1 MSKRRFEQ
9 QMGTRESVEKNL
21 KDAGYESPQEVI
33 ENREGTRDRIEGL
46 LEGKDVSYLLNFL
59 GESRKKEDAASIEKF
74 SKTED
79 SLERLEILRTLSLPD
94 AIRCL
99 KSHASSEAQWRYLE
113 GRLDFYQ
120 KLLQGK
126 ATRRYTSRK
135 WDSKKR
141 EYVDVEKEE
150 RIAAPDATPETIRLG
165 ILRDTMFAAMIGT
178 PEMAVF
184 KIADKRLK
192 ESGTSRTHMPELKG
206 YHSGIHE
213 RSIGY
218 AYPFLRD
225 IYQKA
230 RKQVEKKA
238 KDQDVDVET
247 LEHRAVI
254 MAANWLEEAMNYNDP
269 GRSQHSPYAS
279 SIEEATAWTR
289 LGDERVKA
297 QLRGMR
303 RKIQDSRL
311 ENIDRFI
318 GKSGSNKYER
328 ERKRLY
334 WQLKNFDQ
342 LVAADDKVFQQ
353 PHLQEYA
360 YKLGDLDEKKKKKEI
375 TDEEY
380 ATQKAE
386 LDAWFEENKTN
397 FLEDENTFAIKK
409 QEVWRASETERLQ
422 NKQEKKIKEIE
433 SADLPE
439 EEKEAQ
445 RKSIRA
451 KYEKQLAEVEADSSE
466 KIAYYQSRT
475 AEQLRSDLTDRQ
487 ALVEARYEKR
497 KSLAQKALDLHFA
510 FNHGRDYNDTTPTNI
525 IDWINYAPLGTIKRA
540 HKMLHAGINQEQIIK
555 YSLTDIIC
563 GKRGVSREDL
573 AQIGRIFDA
582 AKAGTWEE
590 RQKLEAMMKVGN
602 ILALSKCE
610 ASLSDIEAMSQQ
622 NFYGMTPA
630 LKEFSLEEVRGFMDR
645 GINLNSIVTAKKVTE
660 KYGHKLEA
668 DELAE
673 MASHNIDGLED
684 AFRTFELAAV
694 KTLLKDDVHL
704 PTAVAVL
711 NNTKQFGYELSVDQ
725 IAKVAKNVSDVGDFT
740 DALRGLPLDEV
751 EKLFSSGLSY
761 QNFGIVKSALERH
774 RLDSAFNSTLAVAQ
788 KLVKNDE
795 FSDLDGALEFYSLQ
809 GIERIIAKDVPLSGM
824 LQIRQT
830 LEEKQVAADF
840 EETILFTKA
849 ADRSYWNFGQCID
862 TFGIENVRKM
872 AAKSCSLSKAL
883 EVNRYINGESRRSR
897 WGGEQEEEMSDSTR
911 EALRKGGV
919 DVIIAIAKAGS
930 IEAAVKTLAAGFT
943 VEEVTRFPY
952 LISSL
957 VSKP

>member
-1 MSKRRFEQ
+1 MFRRRFEQ

-21 KDAGYESPQEVI
+21 KDAGYESPQKVI
-33 ENREGTRDRIEGL
+33 KGREGTRYVLD
-46 LEGKDVSYLLNFL
+46 FL
-59 GESRKKEDAASIEKF
+59 GEARKKENAEAIEKF
-74 SKTED
+74 SETKD
-79 SLERLEILRTLSLPD
+79 SIERLEILRTLSLSD

-99 KSHASSEAQWRYLE
+99 KNHSDSEGSWRYLE

-126 ATRRYTSRK
+126 ATRRYTTQE
-135 WDSKKR
+135 WDSKKS
-141 EYVDVEKEE
+141 EYVDVEREE
-150 RIAAPDATPETIRLG
+150 KIAVPDATPETIRLG

-184 KIADKRLK
+184 KIADKRLQK
-192 ESGTSRTHMPELKG
+192 SGTSRTHMPELKG
-206 YHSGIHE
+206 YHSGIDE

-230 RKQVEKKA
+230 RKRVEKRA
-238 KDQDVDVET
+238 EDQEVDEEI

-254 MAANWLEEAMNYNDP
+254 TAANWLEEAMDYNDP
-269 GRSQHSPYAS
+269 VRSQHSPYAS
-279 SIEEATAWTR
+279 GIQEATAWAR

-297 QLRGMR
+297 QLKGMR
-303 RKIQDSRL
+303 QKIQDSRL
-311 ENIDRFI
+311 ENIYRFI
-318 GKSGSNKYER
+318 GKSGSNKYET

-342 LVAADDKVFQQ
+342 LVAADYKVFQQ

-360 YKLGDLDEKKKKKEI
+360 YKLSDLDEKKKRKKI
-375 TDEEY
+375 TEEEY
-380 ATQKAE
+380 TTQKAE
-386 LDAWFEENKTN
+386 LDTWFEENKIN
-397 FLEDENTFAIKK
+397 FLEEENTFAIKK
-409 QEVWRASETERLQ
+409 QEVWRANETERLQ
-422 NKQEKKIKEIE
+422 NKQVKELNEIDD
-433 SADLPE
+433 ADLPE
-439 EEKEAQ
+439 DEKEAQ
-445 RKSIRA
+445 RESVRI
-451 KYEKQLAEVEADSSE
+451 KYEKKLADVEADSLERIS
-466 KIAYYQSRT
+466 YYQNRT
-475 AEQLRSDLTDRQ
+475 AEQLRSDLESRQ
-487 ALVEARYEKR
+487 ALVEERYEKR
-497 KSLAQKALDLHFA
+497 KSLAQKALDLHFT
-510 FNHGRDYNDTTPTNI
+510 FNHGHDYNYTTPTNI

-540 HKMLHAGINQEQIIK
+540 HKMLRQGIDQEQIIK

-563 GKRGVSREDL
+563 GKRGVSREDMT
-573 AQIGRIFDA
+573 QVSRIFDT
-582 AKAGTWEE
+582 AKSGKWEDK
-590 RQKLEAMMKVGN
+590 QKLEAMMKVGN
-602 ILALSKCE
+602 ILALSKHE
-610 ASLSDIEAMSQQ
+610 ASLADVEAMSQQ

-630 LKEFSLEEVRGFMDR
+630 LKEFNLEEVRGFMDR

-668 DELAE
+668 NELAD

-684 AFRTFELAAV
+684 AFRTFDLAAV
-694 KTLLKDDVHL
+694 KVLLKNYVHL

-725 IAKVAKNVSDVGDFT
+725 IAKVAKNVSDVDDFT
-740 DALRGLPLDEV
+740 DALRELPLDEV
-751 EKLFSSGLSY
+751 EKLFSAGLSY
-761 QNFGIVKSALERH
+761 QNFGIVKSVLGKH
-774 RLDSAFNSTLAVAQ
+774 GIDSSFNATLAISQ
-788 KLVKNDE
+788 KLVKNNE

-809 GIERIIAKDVPLSGM
+809 EIGQIISKNVPLSGM

-830 LEEKQVAADF
+830 LEEKQIDSNFDEA
-840 EETILFTKA
+840 ILFTRA
-849 ADRSYWNFGQCID
+849 AGRNYWNFGQCID

-872 AAKSCSLSKAL
+872 AAKSCSFSKAL
-883 EVNRYINGESRRSR
+883 EVSRYINGESRRSR
-897 WGGEQEEEMSDSTR
+897 WDREEEEMDEPTR

-930 IEAAVKTLAAGFT
+930 IEAAIKTLAAGFT